1 MPPRRRPK
9 KVTPDYLERA
19 ALFYLERYS
28 SSAENLRRVL
38 DRKVR
43 RSIQEH
49 GAPETS
55 EAADWI
61 VAVITKLQRNG
72 LINDRSYAEGR
83 VRRLY
88 GEGKALGRIRQ
99 VLVAKGVAKP
109 DVEAALERLE
119 MEAEGPVSDLPA
131 AISYARKRRL
141 GPYRAD
147 PAERAAMRQKDM
159 GALARRGFSQAVTMK
174 VLSAADQQALEELLN
189 DQE

>member
-1 MPPRRRPK
+1 MPRKRPK
-9 KVTPDYLERA
+9 KITPDYLERA

-49 GAPETS
+49 GAPEAS
-55 EAADWI
+55 ETAQWI
-61 VAVITKLQRNG
+61 GALVTKLQRNG
-72 LINDRSYAEGR
+72 LLDDTAYAIGR

-88 GEGKALGRIRQ
+88 AEGKALGRIRQ
-99 VLVAKGVAKP
+99 IMAAKGVAKP
-109 DVEAALERLE
+109 DIEAALERLQT
-119 MEAEGPVSDLPA
+119 EAEGPISDLPA
-131 AISYARKRRL
+131 AISYARKRQL

-159 GALARRGFSQAVTMK
+159 GALAR
-174 VLSAADQQALEELLN
+174 SAGSAR
-189 DQE
+189 

>member
-1 MPPRRRPK
+1 MPRKRPK

-49 GAPETS
+49 GAPEAS
-55 EAADWI
+55 EATSWI
-61 VAVITKLQRNG
+61 AAAIAKLHRNG
-72 LINDRSYAEGR
+72 LVDDRSYAEGR

-88 GEGKALGRIRQ
+88 AEGKALGRIRHI
-99 VLVAKGVAKP
+99 LAAKGVAKP
-109 DVEAALERLE
+109 DIEAALERLK
-119 MEAEGPVSDLPA
+119 MEEEVPVSDLPA

-147 PAERAAMRQKDM
+147 PAERAVMRQKDM

-174 VLSAADQQALEELLN
+174 VLGATDPQALEELVN
-189 DQE
+189 EQD